1 MYSLFHYFVLIM
13 LKVGCYSLRG
23 DHFVSMM
30 ISLLI
35 QCSVWYFT
43 LIAKWFF
50 NVVKESITTVLC
62 KSLNIYPQ
70 MYL

>member
-50 NVVKESITTVLC
+50 NVV
-62 KSLNIYPQ
+62 
-70 MYL
+70 

>member
-13 LKVGCYSLRG
+13 LNVGCYSLRG
-23 DHFVSMM
+23 DHFVFMM

-43 LIAKWFF
+43 LIVKWFF
-50 NVVKESITTVLC
+50 DVVKESITTVLC

-70 MYL
+70 RYS